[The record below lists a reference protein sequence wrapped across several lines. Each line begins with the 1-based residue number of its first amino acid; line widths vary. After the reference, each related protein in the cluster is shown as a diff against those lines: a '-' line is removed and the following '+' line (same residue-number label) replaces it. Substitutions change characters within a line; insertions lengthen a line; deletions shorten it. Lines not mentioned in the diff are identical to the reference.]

1 MSRSIL
7 RPRTIRPL
15 AVTVALGAALAV
27 LAPSTFVPEAA
38 AQFSFGASRMSGGQ
52 DRMPRGSGVSGGT
65 LWTRAPIRL
74 GPIPLGPRYDEPVY
88 DEEVERPVRR
98 PRRTEIVDDEPSPRR
113 PHRRVRPK
121 KQASPEA
128 KPFRRAAKTAAP
140 ARREA
145 VRPGRPKPPL
155 ARARPAPSRPP
166 ALLAAEET
174 RRVPDEVLFEVRE
187 RAGTRGAAEIARRH
201 RLVPIASQPLGLLGS
216 TIHRYRIADRRRVA
230 EVVSALERDARVATV
245 QPNFIFR
252 LEAEA
257 ARSALAGAQYAIA
270 KMRIPEAHRV
280 ATGREVVVAVIDSGV
295 DRSHPELSK
304 AVSDGFDAVGGRA
317 SAHAHGTGI
326 AGIIG
331 ASAQLTG
338 VAPGAR
344 LLAVRAF
351 TGEPG
356 KPGAQ
361 GTTFHVLRAIDWAH
375 QHAARV
381 VNMSFAGPR
390 DPLLSR
396 TLRAGRD
403 KGMVFVAAV
412 GNEGPDAKPLYP
424 AADESVIAV
433 TASDKADHVYASA
446 NRGAYI
452 CVTAPGVDILTPV
465 PGGAYDFSSGTSL
478 AAAHVS
484 GAVALLL
491 QGRPS
496 LTPEEVRAILVRSAR
511 DLGGPGADSEF
522 GAGFADA
529 LAIVGSGADENKQAA
544 AEVVLSPAA
553 QPIAPDGEAGSST
566 R

>member
-1 MSRSIL
+1 
-7 RPRTIRPL
+7 
-15 AVTVALGAALAV
+15 VTVALGAALAV
-27 LAPSTFVPEAA
+27 LVPLAVVPEAA
-38 AQFSFGASRMSGGQ
+38 AQFSLGASRMSGSQ
-52 DRMPRGSGVSGGT
+52 DRMPRGSGVSAGT
-65 LWTRAPIRL
+65 PWTRAPIRL

-98 PRRTEIVDDEPSPRR
+98 PRPTEIVEEEPSPRR
-113 PHRRVRPK
+113 PPRRVRPK
-121 KQASPEA
+121 KQVAPEA
-128 KPFRRAAKTAAP
+128 KPIRRAAKAAAP

-174 RRVPDEVLFEVRE
+174 RRVPDEVLFETRE
-187 RAGTRGAAEIARRH
+187 RAGTRRAAEIARRH
-201 RLVPIASQPLGLLGS
+201 GLVPIASQPLALLGS
-216 TIHRYRIADRRRVA
+216 TIHRYRIADRRRIA
-230 EVVSALERDARVATV
+230 DVVNVLARDPRVATV

-252 LEAEA
+252 LEAEP

-295 DRSHPELSK
+295 DRSHPELSM
-304 AVSDGFDAVGGRA
+304 AVSDGFDAVGGKA
-317 SAHAHGTGI
+317 TAHAHGTGI
-326 AGIIG
+326 AGVIG
-331 ASAQLTG
+331 AGAQLTG

-381 VNMSFAGPR
+381 INMSFAGPR

-403 KGMVFVAAV
+403 KGIVFVAAV

-452 CVTAPGVDILTPV
+452 CVTAPGVDIVTPV

-511 DLGGPGADSEF
+511 DLGAPGADSEF

-529 LAIVGSGADENKQAA
+529 LAIVGGGADDKQAA
-544 AEVVLSPAA
+544 AEVALSPAA
-553 QPIAPDGEAGSST
+553 QRDASGDEAGSST